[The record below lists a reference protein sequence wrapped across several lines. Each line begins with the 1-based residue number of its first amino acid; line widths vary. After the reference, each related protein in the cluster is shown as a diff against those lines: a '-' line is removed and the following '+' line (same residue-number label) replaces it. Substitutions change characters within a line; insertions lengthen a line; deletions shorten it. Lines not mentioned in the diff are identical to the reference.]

1 MRAPL
6 TASKRRIARHLL
18 YQRAHLKRLARIG
31 FLRRFLSYKSL
42 VSIEAFLA
50 PERIIR
56 EYDQVNRGW
65 WEEIKPY
72 LPQRAGRVLDIGCG
86 LGGIDELAYGHFSQT
101 GPVELYLADQDYVSE
116 VVTYDFAE
124 ESAAYNS
131 LALTRAF
138 LAGRGVDQEAIHTVD
153 VDKAGLP
160 EEVSFD
166 LILSFLSWG
175 FHFPVE
181 TYLDYAKSHLEPGGV
196 LLLDTRT
203 GLDALGLLRRHFKAE
218 AVYQDSKVTRIKC
231 RHFGGRAGRGE
242 RE

>member
-6 TASKRRIARHLL
+6 RPSKRRIARHLL

-31 FLRRFLSYKSL
+31 FLRRFFSYKSL
-42 VSIEAFLA
+42 VAIEAFLA

-65 WEEIKPY
+65 WEEIKPH

-86 LGGIDELAYGHFSQT
+86 LGGIDELVYGHFSRF
-101 GPVELYLADQDYVSE
+101 GPVELYLADRDYVSE
-116 VVTYDFAE
+116 TVTYDFAE

-138 LAGRGVDQEAIHTVD
+138 LVGRGVDQEAIQTVD

-160 EEVSFD
+160 GGVSFD

-181 TYLDYAKSHLEPGGV
+181 TYLDYAKSHLNPDGV

-203 GLDALGLLRRHFKAE
+203 GMEAARLLGEHFVAE
-218 AVYQDSKVTRIKC
+218 VVYQDSKVSRIRC
-231 RHFGGRAGRGE
+231 RHRQERVEEGGG
-242 RE
+242 